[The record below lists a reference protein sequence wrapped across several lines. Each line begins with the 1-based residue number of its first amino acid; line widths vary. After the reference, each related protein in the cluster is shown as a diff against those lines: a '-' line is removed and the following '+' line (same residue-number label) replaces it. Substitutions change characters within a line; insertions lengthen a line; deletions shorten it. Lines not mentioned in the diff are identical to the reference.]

1 MQNLKR
7 SEVFRPQSTDRRQLN
22 KLSNE
27 QLQTLQQFASDKN
40 AQKVFI
46 AYARLLITCRQ
57 ILVSTGVLQ
66 STLLLHKEKII
77 QVLHQIKHTISLN
90 KSLKILSIPRST
102 YQLWFFKTKF
112 PSTSSLFSMCRKRY
126 IHQLLPKEHTKM
138 EELLR
143 DPQYVHWPII
153 SIAHY
158 ARRNNLLTVGISTWY
173 LYAKIMGFKRRV
185 IPNPKKY
192 RIGLKAAFPNQYWHA
207 DVTLFDTLN
216 GIRHYIY
223 LVSDNFSRKI
233 LAWKVDTQLSAEIR
247 LQTIKEAWNNANDSF
262 SSVQDITLITDGGSE
277 NNNAIVNGFIEQ
289 HQEHLQKKIALK
301 DIPYSNSSI
310 EAINKTLKYRYLY
323 LQPCKAEQF
332 QSKLQESIHDY
343 NHIRSHG
350 SLNGL
355 TPDEAYISET
365 TPNIKAQMTKAKTER
380 MEKNRTFNC
389 KTCEK

>member
-1 MQNLKR
+1 MSIRHSYDTAIKHLFRLKCQDIIPHNIR
-7 SEVFRPQSTDRRQLN
+7 SNIPKSCIHRWKNENPDKYIGTELN

-27 QLQTLQQFASDKN
+27 KLQTLQQFASDKN

-66 STLLLHKEKII
+66 STLLFHKEKII
-77 QVLHQIKHTISLN
+77 QVLHQIKYTISLN

-102 YQLWFFKTKF
+102 YQLWFFKSKF
-112 PSTSSLFSMCRKRY
+112 PCTSSLFSMCRKRY
-126 IHQLLPKEHTKM
+126 IHQLLPKEHAKM

-158 ARRNNLLTVGISTWY
+158 ARRNNLLTVSISTWY
-173 LYAKIMGFKRRV
+173 NYAKMMGFKRRV

-207 DVTLFDTLN
+207 DVTLFDTLD

-233 LAWKVDTQLSAEIR
+233 LAWKVDTQLSNVVKLSSFVI
-247 LQTIKEAWNNANDSF
+247 LKGSKINMIKNILF
-262 SSVQDITLITDGGSE
+262 FLLILFLVKSM
-277 NNNAIVNGFIEQ
+277 Q
-289 HQEHLQKKIALK
+289 KIALDFSATHFLLEGYIFK
-301 DIPYSNSSI
+301 TPSSSEYSSEEVVKQLKMLRLFHRVGARLQNLGAGSRTTIDLDI
-310 EAINKTLKYRYLY
+310 YRNT
-323 LQPCKAEQF
+323 
-332 QSKLQESIHDY
+332 I
-343 NHIRSHG
+343 
-350 SLNGL
+350 
-355 TPDEAYISET
+355 
-365 TPNIKAQMTKAKTER
+365 
-380 MEKNRTFNC
+380 
-389 KTCEK
+389 